1 MENFGLLKKFC
12 HHEGLFLSK
21 SARDTNNGELLCLEV
36 RTLEPR
42 GKGVIFTKTKWY
54 RQGTISRE
62 KVLNLLSYEFFES
75 VGIPLVSEAY
85 WVGVPVQEKPQQP
98 KIHKN
103 LEHPQKPVRRQPIA
117 VPQAAVDAELDQILD
132 NALEETDLEEGET
145 TEETHLGEGAPPVRD
160 FMDMMNLAGQIPDQS
175 LQGMMSAFATPG
187 GLAQMG
193 NLLQNPGFLGFIS
206 PVMTAMMANMPKPK
220 AKEENGGGGPTDQ
233 DQPLDPVDPTELPE
247 AEEV

>member
-1 MENFGLLKKFC
+1 
-12 HHEGLFLSK
+12 
-21 SARDTNNGELLCLEV
+21 LCLEV

-54 RQGTISRE
+54 RQGSISRE

-75 VGIPLVSEAY
+75 AGIPLVSESY

-103 LEHPQKPVRRQPIA
+103 LEGVRPQGEHFQKPVRRQHIA

-145 TEETHLGEGAPPVRD
+145 IGDRDGFQVTEGQPPVRD

-206 PVMTAMMANMPKPK
+206 PVMTAMMANMPKPPNSGS
-220 AKEENGGGGPTDQ
+220 KEEKGDEELTE
-233 DQPLDPVDPTELPE
+233 QPLDPAELPV

>member
-1 MENFGLLKKFC
+1 MLKKFC

-85 WVGVPVQEKPQQP
+85 WVGVNVQEKSQQS
-98 KIHKN
+98 KII
-103 LEHPQKPVRRQPIA
+103 QKPIRKQPIA

-145 TEETHLGEGAPPVRD
+145 IGDCDGFQVTEGQPPVRN
-160 FMDMMNLAGQIPDQS
+160 FMDMMNLAGQVPDQS

-187 GLAQMG
+187 GLAQVG
-193 NLLQNPGFLGFIS
+193 NLLQNPAVLGFIS
-206 PVMTAMMANMPKPK
+206 PMMTAMMASMPKPK
-220 AKEENGGGGPTDQ
+220 AREENGGGEPTNQ